1 MDVIFFL
8 YFVAILAIK
17 LGLLQIAATAT
28 TPFDVVKTH
37 QQIELGEKEIYS
49 GK

>member
-1 MDVIFFL
+1 MDVIFFV
-8 YFVAILAIK
+8 YFIVLAII
-17 LGLLQIAATAT
+17 LWLFQIAAIAT